1 MPPHKPM
8 HPGFRFRGCALAAAT
23 LCFAGLA
30 SAGNPLDP
38 EQLTTRLE
46 QIRANADAY
55 KAALR
60 GGAERVA
67 FCSYCHG
74 SDGNSVKADVPKLAG
89 QNAKYLFNQFER
101 FADGQRRNF
110 VMQELADQLSAH
122 DRINIALYYSSLPVP
137 VSVEPVDAALA
148 SNGKV
153 VYDTLCHVCHGPDGH
168 GKDEYP
174 RLAGQKPEYVVR
186 TLRAFRDE
194 SGKHSDPTMRQ
205 IAQTLSDSSVDAIS
219 AHVGR
224 LP

>member
-1 MPPHKPM
+1 MSQQFAM
-8 HPGFRFRGCALAAAT
+8 VSGFCFRGIALAAAV
-23 LCFAGLA
+23 LCLA
-30 SAGNPLDP
+30 AVAHAGNPPDP
-38 EQLTTRLE
+38 EQLTTLLE
-46 QIRANADAY
+46 QIRANDEAY

-74 SDGNSVKADVPKLAG
+74 KDGNSIKSDVPKLAG

-101 FADGQRRNF
+101 FTNGQRRNF
-110 VMQELADQLSAH
+110 VMQELADKLSVQ
-122 DRINIALYYSSLPVP
+122 DRINIALYYSSLPV
-137 VSVEPVDAALA
+137 SVEPADAALT
-148 SNGKV
+148 SGGKT

-174 RLAGQKPEYVVR
+174 RLAGQKAEYIAR

-194 SGKHSDPTMRQ
+194 SSNHSDPTMRQ
-205 IAQTLSDSSVDAIS
+205 IAQTLSDNSVDAIS
-219 AHVGR
+219 GYVSS

>member
-1 MPPHKPM
+1 MSSHKPM
-8 HPGFRFRGCALAAAT
+8 HPGFRFRGRTLAAAA
-23 LCFAGLA
+23 LCFVAVANAGSL
-30 SAGNPLDP
+30 SDP
-38 EQLTTRLE
+38 EQRTTRLD
-46 QIRANADAY
+46 QIRENDHAY

-60 GGAERVA
+60 GGAERVT

-74 SDGNSVKADVPKLAG
+74 KDGNSAKADVPKLAG
-89 QNAKYLFNQFER
+89 QNAEYLFNQFER
-101 FADGQRRNF
+101 FAAGQRRNF
-110 VMQELADQLSAH
+110 VMQELADKLSAQ
-122 DRINIALYYSSLPVP
+122 DRIDIALYYSSLP

-153 VYDTLCHVCHGPDGH
+153 IYDTLCHVCHGPDGH

-174 RLAGQKPEYVVR
+174 RLAGQKPEYVAL

-205 IAQTLSDSSVDAIS
+205 IAQTLSDGSVDAIS
-219 AHVGR
+219 AYVGS

>member
-1 MPPHKPM
+1 MSSHKPK
-8 HPGFRFRGCALAAAT
+8 HPGFHFHGRNLAAAA
-23 LCFAGLA
+23 LCFVAVANAG
-30 SAGNPLDP
+30 SPLDP
-38 EQLTTRLE
+38 EQLTARLE
-46 QIRANADAY
+46 QIRANDNAY
-55 KAALR
+55 KAALF
-60 GGAERVA
+60 GGAERVT

-110 VMQELADQLSAH
+110 VMQELADQLSAQ
-122 DRINIALYYSSLPVP
+122 DRINIALYYSSLPV
-137 VSVEPVDAALA
+137 SVEPVDAALA
-148 SNGKV
+148 SSGKI

-174 RLAGQKPEYVVR
+174 RLAGQKPEHVAR

-205 IAQTLSDSSVDAIS
+205 IAQTLSDGSVEAIS
-219 AHVGR
+219 AHAGS

>member
-1 MPPHKPM
+1 MSLHKPM
-8 HPGFRFRGCALAAAT
+8 HPRFHLRGCALAAAT
-23 LCFAGLA
+23 LCFVADA

-46 QIRANADAY
+46 QIRANDNAH

-74 SDGNSVKADVPKLAG
+74 KDGNSVKSDVPKLAG

-101 FADGQRRNF
+101 FAGGQRRNF
-110 VMQELADQLSAH
+110 VMQELADKLSAQ
-122 DRINIALYYSSLPVP
+122 DRINIALYYSSLP

-174 RLAGQKPEYVVR
+174 RLAGQKPEYVTL

-194 SGKHSDPTMRQ
+194 SGRHSDPTMRQ
-205 IAQTLSDSSVDAIS
+205 IAQTLSDGTVDAIS
-219 AHVGR
+219 AYVGS